1 LLSGVRKFL
10 TLLLVVALSGA
21 GLAVSALALAPQAR
35 NIVSATRVE
44 DPRFRL
50 RPLDE
55 RSIVYAGDGT
65 VLASLHRE
73 QNREVVPLSEIPE
86 PVIQTILAVEDEN
99 FYDHGPVDLRSTVR
113 ALFENVSA
121 GDVEQG
127 GSTITQQLVKISL
140 LSPEQSLN
148 RKMREAVLAVQLE
161 RDLTKDQILRR
172 YLNSVYFGGGAYGV
186 QAAAELY
193 FDKDVGELGWGE
205 AALLA
210 SLIQNPVGYDPVR
223 RPEQAQE
230 RRRVALQRLVETG
243 HLTQEEA
250 DFYDLAPLPT
260 VRNQV
265 LPQPNDYFIEEVK
278 QSLLDNPNLGA
289 TEEERYNAVF
299 RGGLRIYTTFSPT
312 AQYYA
317 LLARNSRMPDT
328 GNRFTAALV
337 SVEAGTGAVRA
348 MVGGPGFDNYKY
360 NLATQGLRQP
370 GSSFKMIV
378 LMAALENGIVPDD
391 NLDGGSPC
399 SFPNPGGAPDPYVA
413 SNFGGS
419 GGGRGTLTSLT
430 TASSNCGYLRL
441 GQIVGLDKVVETAR
455 RLGITTPLNPAAMSM
470 PIGAF
475 EVHPIEMA
483 AMAAA
488 IANEGR
494 YNEPYFIER
503 IEDRR
508 GNVIEQ
514 HVPENRQVVS
524 AQSACLET
532 QILEANVRSGTGT
545 AAQLP
550 NGRPAAG
557 KTGTAQNFGDAW
569 FVGYTPQLATAVWMG
584 NAEARV
590 PMTSV
595 GGRQVTGGSYP
606 AQIWHDFM
614 AAAHT
619 LAPIEPFPV
628 CEPTRAGRAIDR
640 LPDFSDLAGG
650 GGGQELPVD
659 DGGTTP
665 QSVPAQTCPPGFL
678 PAAAGCYQ
686 PVPTTAPDPV
696 VVTVPP

>member
-1 LLSGVRKFL
+1 MRKFL

-73 QNREVVPLSEIPE
+73 QNREVVPLSEIPD

-205 AALLA
+205 AAMLA

-250 DFYDLAPLPT
+250 DFYDVAPLPT
-260 VRNQV
+260 ARNQV

-328 GNRFTAALV
+328 ANRFTAALV

-348 MVGGPGFDNYKY
+348 MVGGPGFENYKY

-378 LMAALENGIVPDD
+378 LMAALENGIIPDD
-391 NLDGGSPC
+391 NLDGGGPC
-399 SFPNPGGAPDPYVA
+399 SFANPGGAPDPYVA
-413 SNFGGS
+413 TNFGGS
-419 GGGRGTLTSLT
+419 RGGRGSITSLT
-430 TASSNCGYLRL
+430 TSSSNCGYLRL

-524 AQSACLET
+524 AQSACLES
-532 QILEANVRSGTGT
+532 QILEANVRGGTGT

-595 GGRQVTGGSYP
+595 GGRSVTGGSYP

-619 LAPIEPFPV
+619 LAPIEPFPT
-628 CEPTRAGRAIDR
+628 CEPTRPGRAIDR
-640 LPDFSDLAGG
+640 IPDFRDLAGG
-650 GGGQELPVD
+650 GSGQEVPVD
-659 DGGTTP
+659 DGSTTP
-665 QSVPAQTCPPGFL
+665 QSVPAQTCPPGFI

>member
-1 LLSGVRKFL
+1 
-10 TLLLVVALSGA
+10 
-21 GLAVSALALAPQAR
+21 
-35 NIVSATRVE
+35 
-44 DPRFRL
+44 
-50 RPLDE
+50 
-55 RSIVYAGDGT
+55 
-65 VLASLHRE
+65 
-73 QNREVVPLSEIPE
+73 
-86 PVIQTILAVEDEN
+86 VEDEN

-148 RKMREAVLAVQLE
+148 RKLREAVLAVQLE
-161 RDLTKDQILRR
+161 RELTKDQILRR

-193 FDKDVGELGWGE
+193 FDKDVGDLGWGE
-205 AALLA
+205 AAMLA
-210 SLIQNPVGYDPVR
+210 SLIQNPVGYDPVL
-223 RPEQAQE
+223 RPDQARE

-243 HLTQEEA
+243 NLTQAEA

-260 VRNQV
+260 VRNQA
-265 LPQPNDYFIEEVK
+265 LPSANDYFIEEVK
-278 QSLLDNPNLGA
+278 QRLLDDPNLGA

-299 RGGLRIYTTFSPT
+299 RGGLRIYTTYSPQ

-317 LLARNSRMPDT
+317 LLARNSRIPEN
-328 GNRFTAALV
+328 GGRFTAALA

-348 MVGGPGFDNYKY
+348 LVGGPGFDNYKY
-360 NLATQGLRQP
+360 NLATQGMRQP

-391 NLDGGSPC
+391 NVDGSGPC
-399 SFPNPGGAPDPYVA
+399 SFANPGGAPDPYVA
-413 SNFGGS
+413 TNF
-419 GGGRGTLTSLT
+419 GGGRGGRGTITSLT
-430 TASSNCGYLRL
+430 TSSSNCGYLRL
-441 GQIVGLDKVVETAR
+441 GQVVGLDKVVETAR
-455 RLGITTPLNPAAMSM
+455 RLGITTPLNPNALSM

-483 AMAAA
+483 GMAAA
-488 IANEGR
+488 IANRGR

-503 IEDRR
+503 IEDRH

-514 HVPENRQVVS
+514 HTPENRQVVS
-524 AQSACLET
+524 EQSACLET
-532 QILEANVRSGTGT
+532 QILEANVRGGTGT

-550 NGRPAAG
+550 DGRPAAG

-569 FVGYTPQLATAVWMG
+569 FVGYTAQLATAVWMG

-595 GGRQVTGGSYP
+595 GGRSVTGGSYP
-606 AQIWHDFM
+606 AEIWHDFM

-619 LAPIEPFPV
+619 LAPIEAFPQ
-628 CEPTRAGRAIDR
+628 CDATRPGRTVDR
-640 LPDFSDLAGG
+640 IPDFSDLVDGG
-650 GGGQELPVD
+650 GGGGGGGPVD
-659 DGGTTP
+659 DGATTP
-665 QSVPAQTCPPGFL
+665 QSVPATCPPGFV
-678 PAAAGCYQ
+678 PAAAGCYR

-696 VVTVPP
+696 TVTVPP